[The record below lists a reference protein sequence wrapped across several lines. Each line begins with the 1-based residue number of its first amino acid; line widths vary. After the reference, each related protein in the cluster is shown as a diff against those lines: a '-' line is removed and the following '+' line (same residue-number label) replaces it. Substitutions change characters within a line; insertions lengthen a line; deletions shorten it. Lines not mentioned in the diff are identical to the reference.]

1 MAKTIRF
8 TRKDGEIQYRQ
19 YLLRNIED
27 ALSAISDGKYLLSV
41 TKDVESRT
49 PNQNALFHVWVA
61 VFADHAGYE
70 SRADCKRDVKRVIL
84 GQKEYVNR
92 LTGEIEKE
100 DYETHLMD
108 TKQMSG
114 LMDRFK
120 AWALS
125 EHGCYLPYYGD
136 PGYEEMM
143 SEYYKQ

>member
-1 MAKTIRF
+1 MFYDFSKEFDAERARVYLEKLIEK
-8 TRKDGEIQYRQ
+8 KDKAELTKKRP
-19 YLLRNIED
+19 LR
-27 ALSAISDGKYLLSV
+27 S
-41 TKDVESRT
+41 

-61 VFADHAGYE
+61 VFADHIGYE
-70 SRADCKRDVKRVIL
+70 SEARCKKDVKRELL
-84 GQKEYVNR
+84 GQREYVNR
-92 LTGEIEKE
+92 LTGETEKE

-125 EHGCYLPYYGD
+125 EHGCYLPFYGD
-136 PGYEEMM
+136 IGYEEMM

>member
-1 MAKTIRF
+1 MIFKLSNKFDAERAKA
-8 TRKDGEIQYRQ
+8 
-19 YLLRNIED
+19 YLSKLIARGGTAELTEKRPVRNLD
-27 ALSAISDGKYLLSV
+27 
-41 TKDVESRT
+41 
-49 PNQNALFHVWVA
+49 QNALFHVWIQ

-84 GQKEYVNR
+84 GQREYVNR

-125 EHGCYLPYYGD
+125 GHGCYLPYYGD
-136 PGYEEMM
+136 IGYEEMM